1 MGQKFSTFEKRRQR
15 VRTSLRARA
24 GQRPR
29 LSIHRSGRHIYAQI
43 IDDAAGKTV
52 ASASTVEK
60 DARTK
65 SGANLDAAVLVGKAV
80 AERAK
85 KAGVTKVVFDRGG
98 FLFHGRVKALAD
110 AAREGGLEF

>member
-43 IDDAAGKTV
+43 IDDNAGKTV

>member
-43 IDDAAGKTV
+43 IDDNAGKTV
-52 ASASTVEK
+52 ASASTIEK

>member
-1 MGQKFSTFEKRRQR
+1 MAKLSPFEKRRQR
-15 VRTSLRARA
+15 VRTSLRARG

-43 IDDAAGKTV
+43 IDDAAGKTL
-52 ASASTVEK
+52 ASASTLEK
-60 DARTK
+60 DARKTT
-65 SGANLDAAVLVGKAV
+65 GATVDAATTVGKTV

-85 KAGVTKVVFDRGG
+85 KAGVTQVVFDRGG

-110 AAREGGLEF
+110 GAREGGLEF